1 MTKEKF
7 PWGHITERYVIG
19 PYEIAEYVSK
29 DDQKTYYH
37 VWVDGKDTNESTYTL
52 EQAMVLAVAVKT
64 MGQHPRGLDMIF
76 PKHSMRAI
84 LSNSDHR
91 VGSLSPSSR
100 IGLAVETSFSSA
112 SP

>member
-1 MTKEKF
+1 MNLGGEMTKEKF
-7 PWGHITERYVIG
+7 PWGRITDRYVIG

-64 MGQHPRGLDMIF
+64 MGKHPRGLDMIF
-76 PKHSMRAI
+76 RALVI
-84 LSNSDHR
+84 D
-91 VGSLSPSSR
+91 GK
-100 IGLAVETSFSSA
+100 
-112 SP
+112 